1 LDDICGFGR
10 EKEYLLNVMRYK
22 REWKKQ
28 PLDVSKWDMND
39 FYKFPDDV
47 ESYAN
52 DKLYFDG
59 IKAFFWIMVII
70 SIISSFGK

>member
-1 LDDICGFGR
+1 
-10 EKEYLLNVMRYK
+10 
-22 REWKKQ
+22 
-28 PLDVSKWDMND
+28 MND

-47 ESYAN
+47 DSYAN

-59 IKAFFWIMVII
+59 IKIFFWIMVII